1 MNIIVLIKQVPA
13 TTDVKIDEKTG
24 TLKREGVEAQVNPFD
39 LYAVEEAVRLK
50 EKFGGKITVIT
61 MGPPQAEKALRE
73 CLAMGCDEAVLVS
86 DREFAG
92 ADTLATSYTLAQ
104 AIKKIG
110 NFDIVICGKQAI
122 DGDTAQVGPGV
133 AEMLDISHIAYVKK
147 IEDFVCDASAPTGLQ
162 RRIRVQRMMEDG
174 YDVIESPLPCLL
186 TVVKEINTPRFP
198 SLRGMMFSKKAEIKH
213 FTSKIIEA
221 DKTKLGIAGSPTN
234 VMKVFCPPPRSG
246 GERIAGEPIEQ
257 AQKLVAKLKETKI
270 I

>member
-39 LYAVEEAVRLK
+39 LYAVEESIRLK
-50 EKFGGKITVIT
+50 EKYTGKITVLT

-92 ADTLATSYTLAQ
+92 SDTWATSYTLAQ
-104 AIKKIG
+104 SIRKIS
-110 NFDIVICGKQAI
+110 DYEIILCGKQAI
-122 DGDTAQVGPGV
+122 DGNTAQVGPGV
-133 AEMLDISHIAYVKK
+133 AEMLDIPHIAYVKK
-147 IEDFVCDASAPTGLQ
+147 IEKIENQKITVE
-162 RRIRVQRMMEDG
+162 RMMEDG
-174 YDVIESPLPCLL
+174 YDLIESPIPCLI
-186 TVVKEINTPRFP
+186 TVVKEINNPRLP

-213 FTSKIIEA
+213 FTAKTIEA

-234 VMKVFCPPPRSG
+234 VMKVFTPPHRTG
-246 GERIAGEPIEQ
+246 GERIVGEPSEQ
-257 AQKLVAKLKETKI
+257 SQKLIAKLKEAKTI
-270 I
+270 

>member
-39 LYAVEEAVRLK
+39 MYAVEESVRLK
-50 EKFGGKITVIT
+50 EKYSGKVTVVT
-61 MGPPQAEKALRE
+61 MGPPQADKALRE

-92 ADTLATSYTLAQ
+92 SDTWATAYTLAQ
-104 AIKKIG
+104 SIKKTG
-110 NFDIVICGKQAI
+110 PYDIILCGKQAI

-133 AEMLDISHIAYVKK
+133 AEMLDIPHIAYVKK
-147 IEDFVCDASAPTGLQ
+147 IEKIENNKTIV
-162 RRIRVQRMMEDG
+162 VERMMEDG
-174 YDVIESPLPCLL
+174 YDLIESPVPCLL
-186 TVVKEINTPRFP
+186 TVVKEINNPRMP

-213 FTSKIIEA
+213 FTSKLIEA
-221 DKTKLGIAGSPTN
+221 DKTKIGTAGSPTN
-234 VMKVFCPPPRSG
+234 VMKVFCPPPRGG
-246 GERIAGEPIEQ
+246 GERIAGEPPEQ
-257 AQKLVAKLKETKI
+257 AAKVVAKLKETKI

>member
-39 LYAVEEAVRLK
+39 MYAVEEAIRLK
-50 EKFGGKITVIT
+50 EKYSGKATVLT

-73 CLAMGCDEAVLVS
+73 CLSMGCDEAILVS

-92 ADTLATSYTLAQ
+92 SDTWATSYTLSQ
-104 AIKKIG
+104 SIKKFG
-110 NFDIVICGKQAI
+110 SYDVILCGKQAI

-133 AEMLDISHIAYVKK
+133 AEMLDIPHIAYVKK
-147 IEDFVCDASAPTGLQ
+147 IEKIENNKITVE
-162 RRIRVQRMMEDG
+162 RMMEDG
-174 YDVIESPLPCLL
+174 YDLIESPVPCLL
-186 TVVKEINTPRFP
+186 TVVKEINTPRLP

-213 FTSKIIEA
+213 YTAKMIEA
-221 DKTKLGIAGSPTN
+221 DKTKLGFSGSPTN
-234 VMKVFCPPPRSG
+234 VMKVFSPSQRKG
-246 GERIAGEPIEQ
+246 GERIAGEPSEQ
-257 AQKLVAKLKETKI
+257 AVKLVAKLKETKI

>member
-39 LYAVEEAVRLK
+39 LYAIEEAIRLK
-50 EKFGGKITVIT
+50 EKLKEKIIGKVIVLT

-92 ADTLATSYTLAQ
+92 SDTWATSYTLAQ

-110 NFDIVICGKQAI
+110 AYNIIICGKQAI

-133 AEMLDISHIAYVKK
+133 AEMLDIPHIAYVKK
-147 IEDFVCDASAPTGLQ
+147 IENIENIEKITVE
-162 RRIRVQRMMEDG
+162 RMMEDG
-174 YDVIESPLPCLL
+174 YDLIESPLPCLL
-186 TVVKEINTPRFP
+186 TVVKEINTPRMP

-213 FTSKIIEA
+213 INAKFIEA
-221 DKTKLGIAGSPTN
+221 DKTKIGIAGSPTN

-246 GERIAGEPIEQ
+246 GERISGEPPEQ
-257 AQKLVAKLKETKI
+257 AVKVVAKLKETKI